1 MTGLSESL
9 VSLLVNL
16 VATIASILAAVI
28 AFFFSAHTSLRGK
41 GVETVENLYRKLLVT
56 LTCIFGVSVVSF
68 LYFYSQ
74 LPWTALCPLDVVFV
88 VLTALLL
95 PATVVA
101 FWALLARD
109 R

>member
-9 VSLLVNL
+9 VGLLVNL

-28 AFFFSAHTSLRGK
+28 AFFFSAYTNLRGK
-41 GVETVENLYRKLLVT
+41 GVSAVEDLYRKLLVA
-56 LTCIFGVSVVSF
+56 LTWIFGGSVLSF

-74 LPWTALCPLDVVFV
+74 LSWPTLCPPDVVFV

-95 PATVVA
+95 PATLAV
-101 FWALLARD
+101 FWVLLVRD
-109 R
+109 K